1 MMPNLTNFAEDA
13 IIQFFLRDDADT
25 ITPPS
30 ALYLALFTAAPG
42 EAGGGTEVADAHS
55 YAREAIAFIDPSGTG
70 TTESTAQIDFT
81 ASGGAWGTVTHIG
94 ITDNASHDTG
104 NIWLY
109 GTLTAERAIADGETL
124 RFAAGDVDF
133 VLD

>member
-1 MMPNLTNFAEDA
+1 MSSLTNFAEDA
-13 IIQFFLRDDADT
+13 VIQFFLRNDADT
-25 ITPPS
+25 ITPP
-30 ALYLALFTAAPG
+30 ATLYLALFTAAPG
-42 EAGGGTEVADAHS
+42 EAGGGTEVADAND
-55 YAREAIAFIDPSGTG
+55 YAREEIAFTDPAGTG
-70 TTESTAQIDFT
+70 TTTSTAQIDFV
-81 ASGGAWGTVTHIG
+81 ADGGAWGTVTHIG

-109 GTLTAERAIADGETL
+109 GALTASRTIGDGETL